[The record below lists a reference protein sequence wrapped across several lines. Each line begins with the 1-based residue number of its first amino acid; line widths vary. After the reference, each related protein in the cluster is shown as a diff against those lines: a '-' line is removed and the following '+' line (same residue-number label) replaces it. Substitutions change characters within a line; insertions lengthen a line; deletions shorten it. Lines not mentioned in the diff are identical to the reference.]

1 MLSILAAAPQLADI
15 SSLLRRALLSESEQA
30 ETGVLPPNLLLDYSL
45 LHREIE
51 DSTGRPRSAAIRR
64 NAAQFADASL
74 VLQAARCATG
84 SARRTA

>member
-1 MLSILAAAPQLADI
+1 MLSLLAATPQLADI

-51 DSTGRPRSAAIRR
+51 DSTGRPRTAAIRC
-64 NAAQFADASL
+64 NTAQFADASL
-74 VLQAARCATG
+74 SLQAARCATG

>member
-1 MLSILAAAPQLADI
+1 MLSLLAATPQLADI

-30 ETGVLPPNLLLDYSL
+30 EAGVLPPNLLLDYSM

-51 DSTGRPRSAAIRR
+51 DSTGRPRTAAIRC
-64 NAAQFADASL
+64 NAAQFADTFLS
-74 VLQAARCATG
+74 LQAARFATG